1 MKRVAIIGGT
11 GLYSPGILTDAE
23 NVEVKTSYGSP
34 VRVVVGSYSNLEVVF
49 LARHGLKHA
58 IPPHKIN
65 YKANMAALKKMAVTK
80 IVATAAVGSL
90 NPAMAPGHLAF
101 LDQFIDFTKG
111 RDSTFFDGGEEGVAH
126 VDLTY
131 PYCTSLREILAK
143 AAAERGIFYHPEAV
157 YICTEGPRFETPAE
171 IRVFRGW
178 GADLVGMTNVP
189 EVVLAR
195 ELGIC
200 YSAVALVT
208 NYAAGIYP
216 HILTHAEVM
225 QVMGENINK
234 VRSLLM
240 QALQYMSTGPPCGCK
255 AIKPLSEDQ

>member
-1 MKRVAIIGGT
+1 MKRIAIIGGT
-11 GLYSPGILTDAE
+11 GLYSPEILAD
-23 NVEVKTSYGSP
+23 VETVDVQTPYGSP
-34 VRVVVGSYSNLEVVF
+34 VSLKVGSYSNLEVVF
-49 LARHGLKHA
+49 LARHGYRHA

-65 YKANMAALKKMAVTK
+65 YKANMAALQKMDVGK
-80 IVATAAVGSL
+80 IFATAAVGSL
-90 NPAMAPGHLAF
+90 NLSMAPGHLAF

-111 RDSTFFDGGEEGVAH
+111 RDSTYFDGGEAGVAH
-126 VDLTY
+126 ADLTF
-131 PYCTSLREILAK
+131 PYCTSLREILSK
-143 AAAERGIFYHPEAV
+143 AAEEQRFLYHQNAV

-171 IRVFRGW
+171 IRMFRAW

-208 NYAAGIYP
+208 NYAAGISP
-216 HILTHAEVM
+216 GILTHEEVM
-225 QVMGENINK
+225 QVMAENINK

-240 QALQYMSTGPPCGCK
+240 RALQHAPKSSSCGCM
-255 AIKPLSEDQ
+255 AINPLN